1 MRNASVKNFEMVIP
15 FLEGLKKTNP
25 GSVIGYTR
33 DEEKRLVDLHVF
45 PGIMNGLLKFV
56 RPVVSLDATHLRSEH
71 KGTLYIASVLSGCN
85 DIFPIGFMIS
95 AGNEDGATWKK
106 MLELLKKACPIIDD
120 QGYGDTDTDGVVRP
134 PFLFISDRDKG
145 LKEALKSVFPNK
157 YEMSCARHIEAN
169 VTQKY
174 GKQCSKFVCSIAK
187 SFSTRN
193 ASLLLDEIRKVKPEA
208 ATYLEGIT
216 ASGVLWQ
223 STQWYSDSPSP
234 SPAQLPP
241 RYGIVTSNTSESAN
255 SMLSEARNLG
265 WLEAVNKILDIMTT
279 RVCACRKKYAER
291 DGSEVVPRVAQI
303 LKRRWDAA
311 ASMTVDE
318 LEVGCGD
325 FKVVEPISIV
335 DENGD
340 DNVQRMARSY
350 GDPDRV
356 LVVKPYL
363 EWCSCGVWQ
372 DFLYPCRHACAV
384 FRKWQEKE
392 FSYVLRSLV
401 HPFYTFEFVHNTFKK
416 NVFPVCLETTVYD
429 GETKEPN
436 VPKRQ
441 SGRPKTKRIRK
452 RSKFI
457 ESEDS
462 PVKCSIC
469 GRRGHNRRTCPSA
482 LVGNNDNK

>member
-1 MRNASVKNFEMVIP
+1 
-15 FLEGLKKTNP
+15 
-25 GSVIGYTR
+25 
-33 DEEKRLVDLHVF
+33 
-45 PGIMNGLLKFV
+45 
-56 RPVVSLDATHLRSEH
+56 
-71 KGTLYIASVLSGCN
+71 
-85 DIFPIGFMIS
+85 
-95 AGNEDGATWKK
+95 
-106 MLELLKKACPIIDD
+106 
-120 QGYGDTDTDGVVRP
+120 
-134 PFLFISDRDKG
+134 
-145 LKEALKSVFPNK
+145 
-157 YEMSCARHIEAN
+157 
-169 VTQKY
+169 
-174 GKQCSKFVCSIAK
+174 
-187 SFSTRN
+187 
-193 ASLLLDEIRKVKPEA
+193 
-208 ATYLEGIT
+208 
-216 ASGVLWQ
+216 
-223 STQWYSDSPSP
+223 
-234 SPAQLPP
+234 
-241 RYGIVTSNTSESAN
+241 
-255 SMLSEARNLG
+255 
-265 WLEAVNKILDIMTT
+265 
-279 RVCACRKKYAER
+279 
-291 DGSEVVPRVAQI
+291 
-303 LKRRWDAA
+303 
-311 ASMTVDE
+311 MTVDE

-436 VPKRQ
+436 LPKRQ
-441 SGRPKTKRIRK
+441 SGRPRTKRIRK
-452 RSKFI
+452 CSKFI

-469 GRRGHNRRTCPSA
+469 GRRGHNRRTCPNV